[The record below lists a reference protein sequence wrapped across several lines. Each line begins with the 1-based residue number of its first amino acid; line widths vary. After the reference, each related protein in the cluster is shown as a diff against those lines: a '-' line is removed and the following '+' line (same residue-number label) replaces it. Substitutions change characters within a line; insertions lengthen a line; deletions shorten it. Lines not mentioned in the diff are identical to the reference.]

1 MLTSRPWRISC
12 GSLEAVPK
20 DHRRKIG
27 SMPQNNCDPA
37 LTLFN
42 PVRCDD
48 ACPKC
53 AIAMEPIEIDVEGLA
68 LEQLRLCPGCYLVT
82 WIDHDEYH
90 VRQGVAMRRGF
101 HFGGERE
108 WLAGQPKEC

>member
-1 MLTSRPWRISC
+1 MRFGR
-12 GSLEAVPK
+12 LEGVQK

-37 LTLFN
+37 PTRVN
-42 PVRCDD
+42 PVHCDA

-53 AIAMEPIEIDVEGLA
+53 GVEMEPIDSAAEGLA

-82 WIDHDEYH
+82 WIDHNQYH
-90 VRQGVAMRRGF
+90 VRQGVAMKRGF
-101 HFGGERE
+101 HFGGDPE
-108 WLAGQPKEC
+108 WLNVHPEEC